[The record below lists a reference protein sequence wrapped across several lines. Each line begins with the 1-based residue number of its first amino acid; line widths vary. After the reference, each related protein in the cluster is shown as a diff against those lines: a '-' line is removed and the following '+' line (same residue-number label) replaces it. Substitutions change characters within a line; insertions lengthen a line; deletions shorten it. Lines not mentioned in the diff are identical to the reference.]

1 MAWDSGAMKG
11 VHVMKGRATGERVTV
26 KKGERFGIVI
36 LGGGSAAFAAA
47 LKATE
52 SGADVA
58 ICEEHVIGG
67 TCLNRGCIPSK
78 SLLKASEVFYYSVR
92 QPFQGIEVPKGKV
105 DLARLIEQKDDLVHS
120 LRQEKYLN
128 ILSGNKK
135 IHYFR
140 GTALFISE
148 NEVKVEDQTLFGERF
163 IVATGA
169 TPQIIPFKG
178 IEKVDF
184 LNSTTA
190 LDLKEL
196 PSSMVIIGGRFVAVE
211 MAQLFAHFGTR
222 VTILQR
228 SERII
233 PEEEEEISEGLKKY
247 LEEEGIKVITGV
259 KILELYKKGKRQ
271 VVKAEIDG
279 GIREFEGERLLMA
292 TGITPNTKALNL
304 EAAGVMVDG
313 HGFIETDDYMR
324 TSNHK
329 IFAAGDVAGR
339 MPLVTVAAVEGS
351 VAAQNALN
359 MDSPKSIDYSVIPHA
374 IFTQPNVAVAG
385 LTEKDAVT
393 KGFSVISRTLD
404 LRHVPKARAVWD
416 TRGLIKIVAE
426 QATGTIIGVHI
437 LAPEAAEVIHQAVLI
452 VKNKMTLKDAAEKID
467 VYPTLSEMVKLCAQ
481 SFYKDIKKLSCCAD

>member
-1 MAWDSGAMKG
+1 MKE
-11 VHVMKGRATGERVTV
+11 KRAGER
-26 KKGERFGIVI
+26 KNKEESFGIVI

-52 SGADVA
+52 SGVDVA

-92 QPFQGIEVPKGKV
+92 QPFQGIEIPKGKV
-105 DLARLIEQKDDLVHS
+105 DLAGLIEQKDELVHS

-128 ILSGNKK
+128 ILSSNKK
-135 IHYFR
+135 IHYFK
-140 GTALFISE
+140 GTASFISE
-148 NEVKVEDQTLFGERF
+148 NEVKIGDQILLGERF
-163 IVATGA
+163 IIATGA
-169 TPQIIPFKG
+169 APQIIPFKG
-178 IEKVDF
+178 IENVDF

-211 MAQLFAHFGTR
+211 MAQIFAHFGTK

-233 PEEEEEISEGLKKY
+233 PDEEEEISDGLKRY

-259 KILELYKKGKRQ
+259 KILELYKRGGRQ
-271 VVKAEIDG
+271 VVRVEVNG
-279 GIREFEGERLLMA
+279 GLSEFEGDRLLMA

-304 EAAGVMVDG
+304 ETAGVKVDG

-324 TSNHK
+324 TSNPD
-329 IFAAGDVAGR
+329 IFAAGDVAGK
-339 MPLVTVAAVEGS
+339 MPLVTVAAAEGS

-359 MDSPKSIDYSVIPHA
+359 TGSPKGIDYSVIPHA
-374 IFTQPNVAVAG
+374 IFTQPNVAGVG
-385 LTEKDAVT
+385 LTERDAAAR
-393 KGFSVISRTLD
+393 GFSVISRTLD
-404 LRHVPKARAVWD
+404 LRHVPKARAIWD

-426 QATGTIIGVHI
+426 EATGTILGVHI
-437 LAPEAAEVIHQAVLI
+437 LAPEAAEVIHQAVLL

-481 SFYKDIKKLSCCAD
+481 SFYKDIEKLSCCAD

>member
-1 MAWDSGAMKG
+1 M
-11 VHVMKGRATGERVTV
+11 
-26 KKGERFGIVI
+26 
-36 LGGGSAAFAAA
+36 
-47 LKATE
+47 
-52 SGADVA
+52 
-58 ICEEHVIGG
+58 
-67 TCLNRGCIPSK
+67 
-78 SLLKASEVFYYSVR
+78 
-92 QPFQGIEVPKGKV
+92 
-105 DLARLIEQKDDLVHS
+105 
-120 LRQEKYLN
+120 
-128 ILSGNKK
+128 
-135 IHYFR
+135 
-140 GTALFISE
+140 
-148 NEVKVEDQTLFGERF
+148 
-163 IVATGA
+163 
-169 TPQIIPFKG
+169 
-178 IEKVDF
+178 
-184 LNSTTA
+184 
-190 LDLKEL
+190 
-196 PSSMVIIGGRFVAVE
+196 
-211 MAQLFAHFGTR
+211 
-222 VTILQR
+222 
-228 SERII
+228 
-233 PEEEEEISEGLKKY
+233 
-247 LEEEGIKVITGV
+247 
-259 KILELYKKGKRQ
+259 
-271 VVKAEIDG
+271 KAEIDG

-404 LRHVPKARAVWD
+404 LRHVPKARAIWD

-426 QATGTIIGVHI
+426 EATGTIIGVHI

>member
-1 MAWDSGAMKG
+1 MKG
-11 VHVMKGRATGERVTV
+11 VDVMKKKIAGERVNV
-26 KKGERFGIVI
+26 KKKERFGIVI

-52 SGADVA
+52 SGVDVA

-67 TCLNRGCIPSK
+67 TCLKRGCIPSK

-92 QPFQGIEVPKGKV
+92 QPFQGIKIPKGKV
-105 DLARLIEQKDDLVHS
+105 DLAGLIAQKDELVHS

-140 GTALFISE
+140 GTASFISE

-196 PSSMVIIGGRFVAVE
+196 PSSMIIIGGRFVAVE
-211 MAQLFAHFGTR
+211 MAQIFAHFGTR

-228 SERII
+228 NKRII
-233 PEEEEEISEGLKKY
+233 PEEEEEISEGLKSY
-247 LEEEGIKVITGV
+247 LEEDGIEVVTGV

-271 VVKAEIDG
+271 VVKAEVNGSLSEI
-279 GIREFEGERLLMA
+279 EGERLLMA
-292 TGITPNTKALNL
+292 
-304 EAAGVMVDG
+304 
-313 HGFIETDDYMR
+313 
-324 TSNHK
+324 
-329 IFAAGDVAGR
+329 
-339 MPLVTVAAVEGS
+339 
-351 VAAQNALN
+351 
-359 MDSPKSIDYSVIPHA
+359 
-374 IFTQPNVAVAG
+374 
-385 LTEKDAVT
+385 
-393 KGFSVISRTLD
+393 
-404 LRHVPKARAVWD
+404 
-416 TRGLIKIVAE
+416 
-426 QATGTIIGVHI
+426 
-437 LAPEAAEVIHQAVLI
+437 
-452 VKNKMTLKDAAEKID
+452 
-467 VYPTLSEMVKLCAQ
+467 
-481 SFYKDIKKLSCCAD
+481 